1 MTAPRVE
8 IDLGKITQ
16 NARSLVR
23 RLGKRG
29 ITVTGVTK
37 AVCGHPDVAQ
47 AMLDGGLVGLADSRV
62 RNVSRMRT
70 AGIACPISMIRA
82 PLIEQAK
89 DVIRFCDASYNTEK
103 ATILK
108 LGSSARDSGTVHNVI
123 LTVELGDLRDGI
135 MPEDLNDLAAML
147 VTTPGVALKGIAA
160 NFACMG
166 NVAPTADDMALLSR
180 LADQLERAC
189 GPYLTLVSA
198 GGSASLDWALGTGT
212 TGRINNVRLGE
223 AILLGVDPV
232 SGKPIDGLHT
242 DAFAL
247 FAEVIETKLKPSA
260 MPTRPSPL
268 EYGTL
273 RVVSNISQQ
282 NRAVLA
288 VGRQDTDANGL
299 TFSSGIGFIGATSD
313 HTVVDTGQA
322 NVSVGSETKMSM
334 NYSAL
339 TRAMSAPDIEK
350 IARHGLPVS
359 EKIKGNAHRPL
370 LKLV

>member
-47 AMLDGGLVGLADSRV
+47 AMLDGGVAGLAESRV
-62 RNVSRMRT
+62 SNIRRMQA
-70 AGIACPISMIRA
+70 AGIQCPISMIRA
-82 PLIEQAK
+82 PLVEQAR
-89 DVIRFCDASYNTEK
+89 DVIQCCNASYNTEK

-108 LGSSARDSGTVHNVI
+108 LGSAARELGAVHNVI
-123 LTVELGDLRDGI
+123 LTVELGDLRDGT
-135 MPEDLNDLAAML
+135 MPEDLNDLAAM
-147 VTTPGVALKGIAA
+147 VVATPGVALKGIAA

-180 LADQLERAC
+180 LADQVEGAC
-189 GPYLTLVSA
+189 GPYVTLVSA

-212 TGRINNVRLGE
+212 TCRINNLRLGE
-223 AILLGVDPV
+223 AILLGIDPI
-232 SGKPIDGLHT
+232 SGELVEGLHT

-247 FAEVIETKLKPSA
+247 FAEVIETKLKPNS

-273 RVVSNISQQ
+273 EVVSNISQQ

-322 NVSVGSETKMSM
+322 NVSVGSEMKMSM
-334 NYSAL
+334 DYSAL
-339 TRAMSAPDIEK
+339 MQAMSAPDIEK
-350 IARHGLPVS
+350 VARHTQPVS
-359 EKIKGNAHRPL
+359 EEIKGNGHRPL